1 MIQQELKQLI
11 EKYCK
16 GKQPTD
22 AQTDEIFDKALTMG
36 ADPKEVAFL
45 MEYLQNSIT
54 DEQVTYCVTI
64 EKVDN
69 QTLAMMT
76 ARGALGWSSA
86 DSRVNL
92 AKLPF
97 VAKQTDNESEAKTLA
112 KKLTEGGMT
121 VSLKTLKGVG
131 ETTDI
136 MKKEVEPE
144 APVEKVQVQE
154 KQPAKHYIKIR
165 RSSSIKATDDT
176 VFQIVRDEIDR
187 RGPEADLNHIDVSEC
202 TTFFDEER
210 NVGLFQ
216 GTGFCGDVS
225 KWDVSNVEN
234 MKRLF
239 MDCDVFNCDLSNWDV
254 SSVEDMCC
262 MFNGCKEF
270 NQDLGDW
277 DVSNVKTMEGMF
289 SYCDSFE
296 GKGVNKWDVSNV
308 GDMSAMFAFCRK
320 FNQDLSG
327 WDVSNVVYVTDRYD
341 VGMFQGCVS
350 FEGRGL
356 RKWDVSSVFEMR
368 SMFKDCIY
376 LDEDLSNW
384 DVSAVEYYNDIFDG
398 CIYFDRDKWPPFI
411 FKAPRRGG

>member
-22 AQTDEIFDKALTMG
+22 AQTDEIFDKALALG

-45 MEYLQNSIT
+45 MEYLQNT
-54 DEQVTYCVTI
+54 VAEEQVTYCVTI

-69 QTLAMMT
+69 QTIAMMT
-76 ARGALGWSSA
+76 ARGVLGWSSA

-92 AKLPF
+92 AHLPF
-97 VAKQTDNESEAKTLA
+97 VAKQTENEAEAKALA
-112 KKLTEGGMT
+112 EKLTKGGMT
-121 VSLKTLKGVG
+121 VSLKTLKGAG
-131 ETTDI
+131 EKADLT
-136 MKKEVEPE
+136 KGPAEPE
-144 APVEKVQVQE
+144 PVVEKVQTPE
-154 KQPAKHYIKIR
+154 KKPARPPYINIR

-187 RGPEADLNHIDVSEC
+187 RGTDADLNHIDVSQC

-234 MKRLF
+234 MKKLF
-239 MDCDVFNCDLSNWDV
+239 MDCEMFNCDLSDWDV
-254 SSVEDMCC
+254 SSVEDMSY
-262 MFNGCKEF
+262 MFYGCKQF

-277 DVSNVKTMEGMF
+277 DVSNVHTMEGMF

-296 GKGVNKWDVSNV
+296 GKGLGQWDVSNV
-308 GDMSAMFAFCRK
+308 NDMSAMFAFCRK

-327 WDVSNVVYVTDRYD
+327 WDVSGVVYVTDRYD
-341 VGMFQGCVS
+341 IGMFQGCVS

-356 RKWDVSSVFEMR
+356 RKWDVSSICEMQ
-368 SMFKDCIY
+368 SMFKDCRS
-376 LDEDLSNW
+376 LVDEDLSNW
-384 DVSAVEYYNDIFDG
+384 EVSEVEWHIHMFDG
-398 CIYFDRDKWPPFI
+398 CPLDRDKRPPFVH
-411 FKAPRRGG
+411 RVEH

>member
-1 MIQQELKQLI
+1 M
-11 EKYCK
+11 
-16 GKQPTD
+16 
-22 AQTDEIFDKALTMG
+22 
-36 ADPKEVAFL
+36 
-45 MEYLQNSIT
+45 
-54 DEQVTYCVTI
+54 
-64 EKVDN
+64 
-69 QTLAMMT
+69 
-76 ARGALGWSSA
+76 
-86 DSRVNL
+86 
-92 AKLPF
+92 
-97 VAKQTDNESEAKTLA
+97 
-112 KKLTEGGMT
+112 
-121 VSLKTLKGVG
+121 
-131 ETTDI
+131 
-136 MKKEVEPE
+136 
-144 APVEKVQVQE
+144 
-154 KQPAKHYIKIR
+154 
-165 RSSSIKATDDT
+165 
-176 VFQIVRDEIDR
+176 
-187 RGPEADLNHIDVSEC
+187 
-202 TTFFDEER
+202 
-210 NVGLFQ
+210 FQ

-308 GDMSAMFAFCRK
+308 GDMSAMFAFCRN
-320 FNQDLSG
+320 FDQDLSG

-341 VGMFQGCVS
+341 VGMFQGCTS

-368 SMFKDCIY
+368 SMFKDCRN

-384 DVSAVEYYNDIFDG
+384 DVSAVEFYNDMFDG

-411 FKAPRRGG
+411 FKAGWRGGKQ